1 VNAAHVRWVLAAAAV
16 SCALVLLGPP
26 HDLTAAARDGGLT
39 DRLAAY
45 AEQFG
50 REFQGVVATEHS
62 VQVIRPWTGVP
73 PARPDV
79 SHREA
84 LARRVLRSDLLL
96 VFDADGPWHLHR
108 DVHTVDGTPVA
119 VHDRER
125 RLRSLFVEPGLTTRE
140 RLRRMTVES
149 ARYNLGDITRT
160 LNIPTFPLVVV
171 HPAHRDRFRLRVRG
185 TRRQDGAIIREL
197 TFDETRRPTVVR
209 ATDGR
214 DVPLRGRLLVDE
226 TTGAFIHARLD
237 PEPRDVRSRIE
248 VWFEEVPGLSLR
260 VPVRM
265 WEWYRVQGVI
275 RDGRDAHAPGFQG
288 AYIEALASY
297 SEFKRYEVDVDE
309 RLGPR

>member
-1 VNAAHVRWVLAAAAV
+1 MNAAHVRWVYAAAAV

-26 HDLTAAARDGGLT
+26 HDLTAAARRSRLT
-39 DRLAAY
+39 DRVSAY
-45 AEQFG
+45 AERFG
-50 REFQGVVATEHS
+50 REFEGVVAAEHY
-62 VQVIRPWTGVP
+62 VQVIRPWTGEP

-79 SHREA
+79 SPREA
-84 LARRVLRSDLLL
+84 LARRALHSDLLL

-108 DVHTVDGTPVA
+108 DVIGVDGTPVG
-119 VHDRER
+119 DRMR
-125 RLRSLFVEPGLTTRE
+125 RLHSLFLDPGVTTRE
-140 RLRRMTVES
+140 RLGRMTAES

-160 LNIPTFPLVVV
+160 LNIPTFPLIVV

-185 TRRQDGAIIREL
+185 SRRQDGTIIREL

-209 ATDGR
+209 ASDGR

-226 TTGAFIHARLD
+226 TTGEFIHARLD
-237 PEPRDVRSRIE
+237 PEPREVRSRIE
-248 VWFEEVPGLSLR
+248 VWFARVPGLSLR

-297 SEFKRYEVDVDE
+297 SSFRRYGVEVDE
-309 RLGPR
+309 RLAPR